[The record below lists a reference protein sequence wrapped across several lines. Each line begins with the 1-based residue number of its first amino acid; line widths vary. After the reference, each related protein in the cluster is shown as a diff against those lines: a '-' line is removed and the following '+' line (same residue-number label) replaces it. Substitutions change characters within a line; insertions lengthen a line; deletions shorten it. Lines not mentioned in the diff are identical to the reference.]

1 MREAAVRSETLV
13 KSLSQKSK
21 DLEVI
26 VTELEEKVVLG
37 EAASTDLAKKK
48 RQLEVDLNEV
58 SSTLDT
64 TQGKLSRA
72 EIDLRTKEVQVGEN

>member
-1 MREAAVRSETLV
+1 MREAAVRSDTLV

-21 DLEVI
+21 DLEMMVI
-26 VTELEEKVVLG
+26 ELEEKVVFG

-58 SSTLDT
+58 SLVLDA
-64 TQGKLSRA
+64 TQGKLLRA
-72 EIDLRTKEVQVGEN
+72 ETDLRTKEAQVGEN